1 MKAQDHYTLE
11 NRYSLLGDI
20 VFFKWG
26 HQLHRGAK
34 ILVAFLFLSLA
45 TVSYGEDS
53 QPENNKTST
62 APSFRAVLD
71 NDVFV
76 PGERDQDYTGGLSLS
91 YSSGDLT
98 QSVFYV
104 GAILDRLD
112 EEFNLPQGSNNY
124 YTIEAG
130 LYGFTPEDA
139 KHVHMNPNDRPY
151 ASILYFSNS
160 HQRVDEV
167 NQVAWQSTF
176 TLGVLGLNLFG
187 SVQNEIHD
195 ISNNKP
201 AVGWNHQISDG
212 GELTARYQIS
222 RQSGFRIPSD
232 RWQVNFT
239 QQLSIGYLTEA
250 SIGLSTRFG
259 KIDSNWWNFQPEL
272 ANYGEQRSGE
282 MAKRN
287 ESYFFAGLA
296 LKARAYNAF
305 LQGQVRDSDVSYS
318 SDDVNHGLAELW
330 VGYSQSLGNNYQLSY
345 IIRGHTSELKQGIG
359 DRNVLWGGLVL
370 SKNWS

>member
-1 MKAQDHYTLE
+1 MKALDHYTFENKYSHLE
-11 NRYSLLGDI
+11 NILFL
-20 VFFKWG
+20 KWG
-26 HQLHRGAK
+26 HRLHQAAL
-34 ILVAFLFLSLA
+34 ILTAFLFLSLA
-45 TVSYGEDS
+45 TASYGENS
-53 QPENNKTST
+53 QPENKTASK
-62 APSFRAVLD
+62 ARSFRAVLD

-76 PGERDQDYTGGLSLS
+76 PGERDQDYTGGLSLA
-91 YSSGDLT
+91 YSSSDLNKNR
-98 QSVFYV
+98 FYV
-104 GAILDRLD
+104 GSILNSLD
-112 EEFNLPQGSNNY
+112 EIFNLPQGSNNY

-139 KHVHMNPNDRPY
+139 KNVHMNPNDRPY

-160 HQRVDEV
+160 HQRIDQV

-176 TLGVLGLNLFG
+176 TLGILGLDFFG
-187 SVQNEIHD
+187 SAQNEIHD

-201 AVGWNHQISDG
+201 AVGWGHQISDG
-212 GELTARYQIS
+212 GEITARYQIS
-222 RQSGFRIPSD
+222 RQSAFKIPSD

-239 QQLSIGYLTEA
+239 QQLSIGYLTEV
-250 SIGLSTRFG
+250 SVGLSTRFG

-305 LQGQVRDSDVSYS
+305 LQGQARSSDVSYS
-318 SDDVNHGLAELW
+318 SDEVNHGLAEFW
-330 VGYSQSLGNNYQLSY
+330 AGYSQSLGNNYQLSY

-370 SKNWS
+370 SKSWR